1 MALIHIQFEI
11 FVQGRQI
18 VGNGR
23 RGGGQP
29 APPKPTAGS
38 WLDPAV
44 GVGS

>member
-23 RGGGQP
+23 RGGGN
-29 APPKPTAGS
+29 PPLPS
-38 WLDPAV
+38 LQLDP
-44 GVGS
+44 GWIQL